1 MYYLKTE
8 GCFDSAHFLKNYN
21 GKCKNIHGH
30 RWRVVARL
38 ASETLSQD
46 GEHEGMLVDFSEL
59 KEELSL
65 ICDELDHCFIY
76 ERGSLMQETLDCF
89 EREGFKVYEVDFRP
103 TAENFSR
110 FIFDRLKKD
119 GYCVDL
125 VEVYETPNNYA
136 AYAGGQDA
144 GS

>member
-8 GCFDSAHFLKNYN
+8 ESFDSAHFLKNYN

-30 RWRVVARL
+30 RWRVIARL
-38 ASETLSQD
+38 ASDELKST
-46 GEHEGMLVDFSEL
+46 GEDEGMLVDFSEL
-59 KEELSL
+59 KTALSN
-65 ICDELDHCFIY
+65 ICDEMDHCFIF
-76 ERGSLMQETLDCF
+76 EAGSLREETVKAF
-89 EREGFKVYEVDFRP
+89 ELEDFKMYEVPFRP

-110 FIFDRLKKD
+110 YFFERLKED

-136 AYAGGQDA
+136 AYTEEVKCR
-144 GS
+144 